1 MSQKPH
7 LLDNTLYKLLRE
19 EDIDGFNRA
28 RAGGENADLRSGD
41 FRGLDLRG
49 LDAHGLDM
57 SNAYFRGADL
67 RGIDFSH
74 TRLEGASIA
83 QANIS
88 GCLFPKEISADEL
101 MISLNHGTRLRY
113 DRGC

>member
-1 MSQKPH
+1 MSPKPH
-7 LLDNTLYKLLRE
+7 LLDNALYKMLRD

-28 RAGGENADLRSGD
+28 RASGESADLRSGD
-41 FRGLDLRG
+41 FRGLDLREMN
-49 LDAHGLDM
+49 AHGLDM

-88 GCLFPKEISADEL
+88 GCLFPKEISASEL
-101 MISLNHGTRLRY
+101 MMSLNQGTRLRY
-113 DRGC
+113 DLGC

>member
-1 MSQKPH
+1 MSQAPH
-7 LLDNTLYKLLRE
+7 VLDNLLYRCLRD

-28 RAGGENADLRSGD
+28 RAGGEHSDLRSGD
-41 FRGLDLRG
+41 FRGLDLRNM
-49 LDAHGLDM
+49 DAHGLDL
-57 SNAYFRGADL
+57 SNAYFRSADL

-88 GCLFPKEISADEL
+88 GCLFPKEVSADEL
-101 MISLNHGTRLRY
+101 VMSLNHGTRIRY
-113 DRGC
+113 DRR

>member
-7 LLDNTLYKLLRE
+7 LLDNSLYQLLRD
-19 EDIDGFNRA
+19 EDIEGFNRA
-28 RAGGENADLRSGD
+28 RSSGETADLRSGD
-41 FRGLDLRG
+41 FRGLDLRNI
-49 LDAHGLDM
+49 DAHGLDM

-74 TRLEGASIA
+74 TRLEGSSIA
-83 QANIS
+83 QAKIS

-101 MISLNHGTRLRY
+101 VMSLNHGTRMRY
-113 DRGC
+113 DNR

>member
-1 MSQKPH
+1 MSLKPQI
-7 LLDNTLYKLLRE
+7 LDNTLYRLLRD
-19 EDIDGFNRA
+19 EDIDGFNRS
-28 RAGGENADLRSGD
+28 RASGESSDLRSGD
-41 FRGLDLRG
+41 FRGLDLRTM
-49 LDAHGLDM
+49 DAHGLDM
-57 SNAYFRGADL
+57 SDAYFRGADL

-101 MISLNHGTRLRY
+101 VMSLNHGTRIRY
-113 DRGC
+113 DRR

>member
-1 MSQKPH
+1 MSQKPA
-7 LLDNTLYKLLRE
+7 LLDNILYRLCRD
-19 EDIDGFNRA
+19 EDMEGFNRA
-28 RAGGENADLRSGD
+28 RDGGEHDDLRSAD

-49 LDAHGLDM
+49 MNAHGLDL

-101 MISLNHGTRLRY
+101 MMSLSHGTRIRY
-113 DRGC
+113 DRQH

>member
-1 MSQKPH
+1 MSHKPH
-7 LLDNTLYKLLRE
+7 ILDNPLYKLLRDE
-19 EDIDGFNRA
+19 EIEGFNRA

-57 SNAYFRGADL
+57 SHAYFRGADL

-83 QANIS
+83 QANVS
-88 GCLFPKEISADEL
+88 GCLFPKEISAEEL
-101 MISLNHGTRLRY
+101 LMSLTQGTRIRY
-113 DRGC
+113 DRR